1 MGDPAL
7 MLDVL
12 DGRLAV
18 ARLGPVEEVPPWAT
32 GGPLCAV
39 ARTAQELSVVCP
51 AEQVPAGVRQED
63 GFRAMVVRGP
73 LDFAITGVVS
83 ALSAPLAQAG
93 IPIFVMSTFDT
104 DYLLVREAR
113 LDQAVS
119 VLRDAGHEVFTAPSG
134 GEVV

>member
-18 ARLGPVEEVPPWAT
+18 ARLGPDEPLPQWAA

-51 AEQVPAGVRQED
+51 AEQVPPGVRQED

-113 LDQAVS
+113 LDQRRVRAS
-119 VLRDAGHEVFTAPSG
+119 
-134 GEVV
+134 

>member
-1 MGDPAL
+1 
-7 MLDVL
+7 
-12 DGRLAV
+12 
-18 ARLGPVEEVPPWAT
+18 
-32 GGPLCAV
+32 
-39 ARTAQELSVVCP
+39 
-51 AEQVPAGVRQED
+51 
-63 GFRAMVVRGP
+63 MVVRGP

-113 LDQAVS
+113 LGDAVS
-119 VLRDAGHEVFTAPSG
+119 VLRDAGHEVFTTSPG

>member
-12 DGRLAV
+12 DGGLAV
-18 ARLGPVEEVPPWAT
+18 ARLGPDEPLPQWAS

-51 AEQVPAGVRQED
+51 AERVPTGVRQED

-73 LDFAITGVVS
+73 LDFAVTGVVS
-83 ALSAPLAQAG
+83 ALSAPLARAG
-93 IPIFVMSTFDT
+93 IPIFVISTFDT

-113 LDQAVS
+113 LDQAMS
-119 VLRDAGHEVFTAPSG
+119 VLRDAGHEVFTASSG

>member
-1 MGDPAL
+1 MGDAAL

-12 DGRLAV
+12 GGSLSV
-18 ARLGPVEEVPPWAT
+18 ARLGPGEPLPRWAS

-39 ARTAQELSVVCP
+39 TRTTRELSVVCP
-51 AEQVPAGVRQED
+51 AEQVPPDVRQES

-73 LDFAITGVVS
+73 LDFAVTGVVS
-83 ALSAPLAQAG
+83 ALSAPLARAG
-93 IPIFVMSTFDT
+93 VPIFVMSTFDT

-113 LDQAVS
+113 LDEAVS
-119 VLRDAGHEVFTAPSG
+119 VLRDAGHEVFTASSG

>member
-1 MGDPAL
+1 MGDAAL

-12 DGRLAV
+12 DGSLAV
-18 ARLGPVEEVPPWAT
+18 ARLGADEPLPEWAS

-51 AEQVPAGVRQED
+51 VERVPEGVRQEAA
-63 GFRAMVVRGP
+63 FRALVVRGP

-83 ALSAPLAQAG
+83 ALSAPLAAAG

-104 DYLLVREAR
+104 DYLLVREPR
-113 LDQAVS
+113 LGEAVS
-119 VLRDAGHEVFTAPSG
+119 VLRGAGHEVFTESLG

>member
-1 MGDPAL
+1 MGDAAL

-12 DGRLAV
+12 EGSLAV
-18 ARLGPVEEVPPWAT
+18 ARLRPDEPPPQWAS

-51 AEQVPAGVRQED
+51 SGKVPAGVRQED

-73 LDFAITGVVS
+73 LDFATTGVVS

-104 DYLLVREAR
+104 DYLLVREAL
-113 LDQAVS
+113 LDAAVS
-119 VLRDAGHEVFTAPSG
+119 VLRDAGHEVFTASAG